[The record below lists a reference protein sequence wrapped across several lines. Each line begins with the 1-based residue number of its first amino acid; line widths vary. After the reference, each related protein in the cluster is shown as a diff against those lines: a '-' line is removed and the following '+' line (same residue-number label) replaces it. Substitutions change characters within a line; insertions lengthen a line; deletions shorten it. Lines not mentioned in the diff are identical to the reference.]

1 MENSQRKE
9 NIIGERIRLLREAHG
24 WVVGRFAQKLRMTI
38 ADCTAIENG
47 KLEISE
53 SQLTKM
59 AAVLCVD
66 AKKLGSAE
74 PQDIAD
80 MLADQGPN
88 SAYKRKPKLTVVEL
102 EAENEKLRA
111 LVEKKE
117 IEIAILQKKLID
129 AHDQLARKS

>member
-1 MENSQRKE
+1 
-9 NIIGERIRLLREAHG
+9 
-24 WVVGRFAQKLRMTI
+24 MTI
-38 ADCTAIENG
+38 AVCIAIENG

-80 MLADQGPN
+80 MLADGVPN
-88 SAYKRKPKLTVVEL
+88 SAYKRKPKLTLVEL
-102 EAENEKLRA
+102 EAENEKLRT

-117 IEIAILQKKLID
+117 IEIAILQKKLND